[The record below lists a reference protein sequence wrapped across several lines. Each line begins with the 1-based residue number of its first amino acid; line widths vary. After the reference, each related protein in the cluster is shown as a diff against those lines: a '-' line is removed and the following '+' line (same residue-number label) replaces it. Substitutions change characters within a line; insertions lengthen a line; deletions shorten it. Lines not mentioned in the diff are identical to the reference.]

1 MALGRKNYLF
11 AGSHAGARRAAL
23 IYSLVA
29 TAKLHGVEPLAYLKD
44 VLSRIADYPISRVAE
59 LLPQNWKP
67 PSES

>member
-1 MALGRKNYLF
+1 M
-11 AGSHAGARRAAL
+11 
-23 IYSLVA
+23 VA